1 MWRAVTLQV
10 MVFRGTGD
18 VASNPT
24 IQIAQA
30 ATLTP
35 ECFQDVS
42 GSSRSIENDGPADP
56 IVIADGL
63 RYLRWV
69 VSGITG
75 SDKAVISITGVG
87 R

>member
-1 MWRAVTLQV
+1 
-10 MVFRGTGD
+10 
-18 VASNPT
+18 
-24 IQIAQA
+24 
-30 ATLTP
+30 LTP
-35 ECFQDVS
+35 KCFPDVS

>member
-1 MWRAVTLQV
+1 VTQL
-10 MVFRGTGD
+10 
-18 VASNPT
+18 
-24 IQIAQA
+24 AQA

-42 GSSRSIENDGPADP
+42 GSSRSIEGEGPADP
-56 IVIADGL
+56 IVIEHGL

-69 VSGITG
+69 VSGLTG
-75 SDKAVISITGVG
+75 TDKAVISIHGVG